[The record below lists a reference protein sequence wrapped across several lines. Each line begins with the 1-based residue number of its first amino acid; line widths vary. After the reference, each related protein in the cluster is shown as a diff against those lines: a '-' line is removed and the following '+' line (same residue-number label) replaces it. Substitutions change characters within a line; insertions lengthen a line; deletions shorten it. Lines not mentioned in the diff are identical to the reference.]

1 MLKEYL
7 VFDIETAPIEWDT
20 LAESQ
25 QEYLLRNAQTEEEI
39 EKRKFEMALT
49 PMTAHVVCIGLQMMK
64 QQEDGTYEMTSRA
77 AFSSV
82 PDSVYEENKDI
93 ELSTGAH
100 CYIRREE
107 KVLTDFWAI
116 LTKYPRACLISF
128 NGRNFDAPFLMLR
141 SALLGIKPSR
151 NLMAGTKF
159 NYQGHIDLID
169 ELTFY
174 AGSQYGATRRY
185 NFDFY
190 TRAFGLVSPKAEGV
204 DGSMVGE
211 LYREGKVDVI
221 AEYCLRDVN
230 ATWELFKIWDE
241 RLNFSR

>member
-174 AGSQYGATRRY
+174 AGSQYGATTPIQFRLLYTCIRIGFAKGRRCG
-185 NFDFY
+185 
-190 TRAFGLVSPKAEGV
+190 RI
-204 DGSMVGE
+204 DGWRTLPRRQSGCDCRILPARCE
-211 LYREGKVDVI
+211 CNLGI
-221 AEYCLRDVN
+221 
-230 ATWELFKIWDE
+230 I
-241 RLNFSR
+241 